1 MPRLDKPEICRGCVG
16 DTWRHPIGHT
26 SRLTEPH
33 TGWSRD
39 EGAGTSGVLVC
50 AEALGQNEDAD
61 GLPLRPQAQA
71 GSLFERALKRCGYDR
86 SMFRLTN
93 IVRCRPPHDILTG
106 ASYEFEV
113 IQHCRSYLLD
123 TLREMSPRCILALGG
138 TAFRELTGYEG
149 PNKGSHIRGDMSCR
163 VSCKDGNTYLL
174 LGPSTPRSCAKADA
188 KFGVLC
194 YDIKLAVEVARREFH
209 STAKRNYLPHPSL
222 DQANSYYLRA
232 LDSPNLWLA
241 YDIETPNSAEM
252 DEDERDEDFSYEL
265 KQVQFS
271 LGIGEG

>member
-1 MPRLDKPEICRGCVG
+1 MKVLEPRGY
-16 DTWRHPIGHT
+16 
-26 SRLTEPH
+26 SY
-33 TGWSRD
+33 
-39 EGAGTSGVLVC
+39 VLRRW
-50 AEALGQNEDAD
+50 GQNEDAD

-149 PNKGSHIRGDMSCR
+149 TKQGISYTRGYVVPCILQGWEH
-163 VSCKDGNTYLL
+163 VPVIGTFH
-174 LGPSTPRSCAKADA
+174 PSFLRQGQMRM
-188 KFGVLC
+188 FGVLC
-194 YDIKLAVEVARREFH
+194 YDIKLAVEVAR
-209 STAKRNYLPHPSL
+209 TGVPQYAKRNYLPHPSL

-232 LDSPNLWLA
+232 LRLS
-241 YDIETPNSAEM
+241 
-252 DEDERDEDFSYEL
+252 
-265 KQVQFS
+265 
-271 LGIGEG
+271 